1 MSFDNY
7 KIPEGHIMIAHSDEQ
22 LSVGV
27 LGIDPGQELQKHN
40 RPALESLFQIKGK
53 CIMKLFEEDDTVRE
67 IILEEGES
75 IDIPPLMFHVHANP
89 FDDESITFWRAR
101 GDITE
106 IIKSIRNNSAM

>member
-1 MSFDNY
+1 
-7 KIPEGHIMIAHSDEQ
+7 MIAHSDHD

-27 LGIDPGQELQKHN
+27 LGIDPGRELSSHN

-53 CIMKLFEEDDTVRE
+53 CIMKLFEVDDTVRE

-75 IDIPPLMFHVHANP
+75 IDIPPLTFHIHSNP
-89 FDDESITFWRAR
+89 FNDESITFWRAR

-106 IIKSIRNNSAM
+106 IIQRIRNNSAM